1 VLDLPVRDFD
11 TATRAF
17 QNVELALV
25 PAGAVVS
32 FAGSTVPRG
41 WLSLDGS
48 TLLRANYPAL
58 SRVYP
63 GSGASFVLPNVPG
76 SIIKV

>member
-1 VLDLPVRDFD
+1 MLDLPVRDFD

-32 FAGSTVPRG
+32 FAGSVTPRG
-41 WLSLDGS
+41 WLPCDGRV
-48 TLLRANYPAL
+48 LFRADYPAL
-58 SRVYP
+58 SRVYL
-63 GSGASFVLPNVPG
+63 GSGTSFVLPNVPG